1 MVEVNDALIL
11 KLESLARL
19 QLSDEARKVVK
30 KDMIAVLQMI
40 EKLEEVDTTDIEP
53 LAHMTEAQLQF
64 RRDLVK
70 NQLSEEEALLNA
82 PAKQPPYFQVPKVI
96 SR

>member
-1 MVEVNDALIL
+1 MIEVNDALIL
-11 KLESLARL
+11 RLESLARL
-19 QLSDEARKVVK
+19 SLSEQERCVVK

-53 LAHMTEAQLQF
+53 LTHMTEGQLQL
-64 RRDLVK
+64 RSDVVK
-70 NQLSEEEALLNA
+70 DQLSEEEALLNA
-82 PAKQPPYFQVPKVI
+82 PNTQPPYFKVPKVI

>member
-1 MVEVNDALIL
+1 MIEVNDALIL
-11 KLESLARL
+11 RLESLARL
-19 QLSDEARKVVK
+19 RLSEKERFVVK

-53 LAHMTEAQLQF
+53 LTHMTEAQLQL
-64 RRDLVK
+64 RSDVVK
-70 NQLSEEEALLNA
+70 DQLSEEEALQNA
-82 PAKQPPYFQVPKVI
+82 PDTQPPYFKVPKVI